1 MRLAPISM
9 FYSPDVE
16 KMIHFAGES
25 SRTTH
30 GAQECVDACRLFAV
44 MIHLA
49 LIGADIEE
57 ILTQTIYTPTT
68 PKIQAIAQGAYRQ
81 KSIDDIVGSGYVVAS
96 LEAALYCF
104 DKTDNYENAVLM
116 ATNLGDDADTTAA
129 EVGQLAGAFYGK
141 SGIPQAWLDKVVMH
155 DEIEALAHKLSKQ

>member
-1 MRLAPISM
+1 M

-16 KMIHFAGES
+16 TIIHFAGES

-49 LIGADIEE
+49 LIGANKEE

-96 LEAALYCF
+96 LEAALFCF
-104 DKTDNYENAVLM
+104 DQTDNYKDAVLM